1 MQQMIFEPAPPPLM
15 EGSPP
20 GRKIIVSTNI
30 TETSLTMDGIVYVID
45 LGFAKQKVY
54 NPRICV
60 ESLLVS
66 PISQASAHQRSGRAG
81 IDDLVHFD
89 FMNPPAPETLMRALE
104 VLNYLG
110 ALDDDGKLTKLGE
123 IMSEFP
129 LDPQITKMLV
139 VSPKFNCSNEILS
152 ISAMLSNSCSF
163 LSTFIKQM
171 VSSRL
176 YASADL
182 LWASSGAQKAADEAK
197 AWFGH
202 IDGDHLTLLNNHS
215 SVILLCGEGVSDED
229 PSWCYENFIN
239 HRALKSADNARQQL
253 ARIMVAHLQHSGH
266 YLTVKDK
273 VVWLRPS
280 NCLHHMLEW
289 VIYNEFVLTTKN
301 FIRTVTDVCG
311 EWLVDIAPHYFDLAS
326 FPQSET
332 RHVLQRL
339 SKKEEKDRE
348 ESKNKSKAVSP
359 CFCSLAYVVT

>member
-202 IDGDHLTLLNNHS
+202 IDGDHLTLLNVFHAYKKNSEYLLLFFFISFCFKNHS

-253 ARIMVAHLQHSGH
+253 ARIMVRLN
-266 YLTVKDK
+266 VKQC
-273 VVWLRPS
+273 S
-280 NCLHHMLEW
+280 
-289 VIYNEFVLTTKN
+289 
-301 FIRTVTDVCG
+301 TDFDSRGSPAAFWTLFDCEG
-311 EWLVDIAPHYFDLAS
+311 QGQYDDISIVFKL
-326 FPQSET
+326 
-332 RHVLQRL
+332 
-339 SKKEEKDRE
+339 
-348 ESKNKSKAVSP
+348 
-359 CFCSLAYVVT
+359 